1 VHLLHLLQALSW
13 RLLVQNTVLV
23 SRDLIILRSRLT
35 ITSQPQVPLSN
46 CDELRGGEH
55 TTVLP
60 ENKEHLE
67 TYFGDR
73 EYLPAIRL
81 IIDSIYTHTL
91 DYHGEGSAEG
101 NERLHAFE
109 QSAWPPRLKQ

>member
-1 VHLLHLLQALSW
+1 MNSVEAS
-13 RLLVQNTVLV
+13 
-23 SRDLIILRSRLT
+23 
-35 ITSQPQVPLSN
+35 
-46 CDELRGGEH
+46 H

-91 DYHGEGSAEG
+91 DYHGERFAEG
-101 NERLHAFE
+101 NERLHALRTERMASEIETMKALLAKPKYQFDDPASV
-109 QSAWPPRLKQ
+109 SAVCGSKQMELVGTKDAVSTICYR